1 MSVVLSTKLKNAINN
16 VATTENIEFSV
27 KNIILNGVKRGCS
40 GFIKNKDNGSVVYI
54 NTEPCWLDLV
64 PPFMY
69 RYAKDTKDY
78 TGYHNR
84 YARTLDELA
93 VSVVSMLHKTP
104 EAAGD
109 VRI

>member
-1 MSVVLSTKLKNAINN
+1 MSAILSTKLKNAISKDI
-16 VATTENIEFSV
+16 TTENVEYSFR
-27 KNIILNGVKRGCS
+27 NIIINGSKRGCS
-40 GFIKNKDNGSVVYI
+40 GFIKNNDNGSVVYI
-54 NTEPCWLDLV
+54 NTEPCCLSSI

-84 YARTLDELA
+84 FARSLDELA

-109 VRI
+109 TRI